1 MSNGSRSIRR
11 ESLPKTIIAPS
22 LLAGDFGRFA
32 DEARRAEDAGADWLH
47 LDIMDGHFVPNI
59 SFGPG
64 VAAAVKKCTR
74 LPLDVHLMITHPQN
88 YLEAF
93 IKAGASSISVH
104 IESEHNVNE
113 TLGRIRKAGLR
124 AGLAINPE
132 TPLKALKKVDWSLI
146 EIVLC
151 MTVHP
156 GFGGQSFIDD
166 VLPKVRELACRRG
179 TDKRP
184 YDIEVD
190 GGINSQTAQRS
201 AEAGANVMVAGTSL
215 FSRKDMKKAVEEMRT
230 AIS

>member
-1 MSNGSRSIRR
+1 M
-11 ESLPKTIIAPS
+11 KKIIAPS
-22 LLAGDFGRFA
+22 ILAGDFGHFA
-32 DEARRAEDAGADWLH
+32 EEARRAEEAGADWLH

-64 VAAAVKKCTR
+64 VTAAVKKSTR
-74 LPLDVHLMITHPQN
+74 LPLDVHLMITHPQK

-104 IESEHNVNE
+104 IEADHPVNE

-132 TPLKALKKVDWSLI
+132 TPLDRLEGVDWGLI
-146 EIVLC
+146 DIVLC

-166 VLPKVRELACRRG
+166 VLPKIRELSSR
-179 TDKRP
+179 KHS

-190 GGINSQTAQRS
+190 GGITNETAKRS

-215 FSRKDMKKAVEEMRT
+215 FSRKDMAKAVEEMRK
-230 AIS
+230 AIA

>member
-1 MSNGSRSIRR
+1 M
-11 ESLPKTIIAPS
+11 KKIIAAS
-22 LLAGDFGRFA
+22 ILAGDFGHFA
-32 DEARRAEDAGADWLH
+32 EEGRRDELAGADWLH

-64 VAAAVKKCTR
+64 VAAAVKKSIR

-104 IESEHNVNE
+104 IEAEHSVNV

-132 TPLKALKKVDWSLI
+132 TPLEKLGDVDWKLI
-146 EIVLC
+146 DIVLC

-156 GFGGQSFIDD
+156 GFGGQAFIDD
-166 VLPKVRELACRRG
+166 VLPKVREMARRR
-179 TDKRP
+179 DAEKRH

-190 GGINSQTAQRS
+190 GGITQSTARRS
-201 AEAGANVMVAGTSL
+201 AQAGANVMVVGTSL
-215 FSRKDMKKAVEEMRT
+215 FSCKDMSKAVEEMRQ
-230 AIS
+230 AIA

>member
-1 MSNGSRSIRR
+1 MKKMIAASI
-11 ESLPKTIIAPS
+11 
-22 LLAGDFGRFA
+22 LAGDFGHFA
-32 DEARRAEDAGADWLH
+32 EEARRAELAGADWLH

-64 VAAAVKKCTR
+64 VAAAVKKNTR

-93 IKAGASSISVH
+93 IKAGAASISVH
-104 IESEHNVNE
+104 IEAEHPVNE

-132 TPLKALKKVDWSLI
+132 TPIESLASVDWKLVD
-146 EIVLC
+146 IVLC

-156 GFGGQSFIDD
+156 GFGGQAFLDD
-166 VLPKVRELACRRG
+166 VLTKVRELARRR
-179 TDKRP
+179 DAEKRP

-190 GGINSQTAQRS
+190 GGINNETARRAAQ
-201 AEAGANVMVAGTSL
+201 AGANVMVAGTSL
-215 FSRKDMKKAVEEMRT
+215 FSRQDMKQAVEEMRR
-230 AIS
+230 AIA

>member
-1 MSNGSRSIRR
+1 M
-11 ESLPKTIIAPS
+11 KKIIAPS
-22 LLAGDFGRFA
+22 ILAGDFGHFA
-32 DEARRAEDAGADWLH
+32 QEARRAEQAGGDWLH

-64 VAAAVKKCTR
+64 VTAAVKKSTD

-104 IESEHNVNE
+104 IESDHAINE
-113 TLGRIRKAGLR
+113 TLERIRKAGLR

-132 TPLKALKKVDWSLI
+132 TPLEKLSPVDWKLVD
-146 EIVLC
+146 IVLC

-156 GFGGQSFIDD
+156 GFGGQAFIAD
-166 VLPKVRELACRRG
+166 VLPKVRELS
-179 TDKRP
+179 KRP
-184 YDIEVD
+184 GRVYDIEVD
-190 GGINSQTAQRS
+190 GGITNETAKQS
-201 AEAGANVMVAGTSL
+201 AQAGANVMVAGTSL
-215 FSRKDMKKAVEEMRT
+215 FSRKDMKKAIDEMRA

>member
-1 MSNGSRSIRR
+1 M
-11 ESLPKTIIAPS
+11 KKIIAPS
-22 LLAGDFGRFA
+22 ILAGDFGHFA
-32 DEARRAEDAGADWLH
+32 DEARRAEAAGADWLH

-64 VAAAVKKCTR
+64 VTAAVKKNTS

-104 IESEHNVNE
+104 IEAEHSANE
-113 TLGRIRKAGLR
+113 TLGRIKKAGLR

-132 TPLKALKKVDWSLI
+132 TSLDKLSGTDWKLVDI
-146 EIVLC
+146 MLC

-166 VLPKVRELACRRG
+166 VLPKVSELARRREK
-179 TDKRP
+179 DNRP

-190 GGINSQTAQRS
+190 GGINNETAGRS
-201 AEAGANVMVAGTSL
+201 AQAGANVMVAGTSL
-215 FSRKDMKKAVEEMRT
+215 FSQSDMKKAVAEMRK

>member
-1 MSNGSRSIRR
+1 M
-11 ESLPKTIIAPS
+11 KTIIAPS
-22 LLAGDFGRFA
+22 ILAGDFGHFA
-32 DEARRAEDAGADWLH
+32 GETRRAEEAGADWIH

-64 VAAAVKKCTR
+64 VTAAVRKCTR

-88 YLEAF
+88 YLDAF
-93 IKAGASSISVH
+93 IKAGASSIDVH
-104 IESEHNVNE
+104 VEAEHDVNE

-132 TPLKALKKVDWSLI
+132 TGIEKLEGVDWKRVD
-146 EIVLC
+146 IVLC

-156 GFGGQSFIDD
+156 GFGGQAFIED
-166 VLPKVRELACRRG
+166 VLPKIRQLARRREL
-179 TDKRP
+179 DKRP

-190 GGINSQTAQRS
+190 GGINNQTAKQS
-201 AEAGANVMVAGTSL
+201 AQAGANVMVAGTSL
-215 FSRKDMKKAVEEMRT
+215 FSRKDMKRAVEEMRA